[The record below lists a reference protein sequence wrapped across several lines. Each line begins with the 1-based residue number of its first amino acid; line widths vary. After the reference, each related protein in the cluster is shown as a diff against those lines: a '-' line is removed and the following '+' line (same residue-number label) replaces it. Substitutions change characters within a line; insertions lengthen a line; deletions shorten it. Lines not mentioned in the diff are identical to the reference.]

1 MQLQTYATIQTDQCI
16 FVIDFFSFLNFFDFF
31 VFVNKV
37 TTQRY
42 FVEVLVL
49 TLENMKLISLV
60 YLNML
65 IN

>member
-16 FVIDFFSFLNFFDFF
+16 FVIDLFSFLNFFDFF